1 MSRGQA
7 DNVGVGTCLLDT
19 ELRYVEINPCLAAI
33 NGLSVEAHLGR
44 TISEV
49 IPDVSAKVEPLLRGV
64 MKTGKPVL
72 DGVILAETQSS
83 PNRKRL
89 FQHSYHVVK
98 ANDGVVVGVRCI
110 VRDIT
115 VRGKIR

>member
-7 DNVGVGTCLLDT
+7 DNVGIGTCLFDT
-19 ELRYVEINPCLAAI
+19 ELRYLEINPCLAAI

-49 IPDVSAKVEPLLRGV
+49 IPEVAARVEPQLRDV
-64 MKTGKPVL
+64 METGKPVI
-72 DGVILAETQSS
+72 DGLVRAETAAS
-83 PNRKRL
+83 PQEKRV

-98 ANDGVVVGVRCI
+98 SGDGVVVGVRCI
-110 VRDIT
+110 VQE
-115 VRGKIR
+115 VAKRGKTD

>member
-1 MSRGQA
+1 M
-7 DNVGVGTCLLDT
+7 CLLDT
-19 ELRYVEINPCLAAI
+19 ELRYLEINPCLAAL

-49 IPDVSAKVEPLLRGV
+49 IPDVAAKVEPLLRGV

-72 DGVILAETQSS
+72 DGVIWAKTQSALNK
-83 PNRKRL
+83 PRL

-98 ANDGVVVGVRCI
+98 SNDGVVLGVRCI
-110 VRDIT
+110 VRDVT
-115 VRGKIR
+115 VHGKIR

>member
-7 DNVGVGTCLLDT
+7 DNVGVGMCLFDT
-19 ELRYVEINPCLAAI
+19 ELRYLQINECLAAI
-33 NGLSVEAHLGR
+33 NGLSMEAHLGR
-44 TISEV
+44 RISEV
-49 IPDVSAKVEPLLRGV
+49 VPDVSVKVEPLLRGV
-64 MKTGKPVL
+64 MKTGNPVL

-83 PNRKRL
+83 PNEKRL

-98 ANDGVVVGVRCI
+98 DDDGVVVGVRCI

>member
-7 DNVGVGTCLLDT
+7 DDVGVGMCLLDT

-49 IPDVSAKVEPLLRGV
+49 IPDVAVRVEPLLRGV
-64 MKTGKPVL
+64 LKTGKPVI
-72 DGVILAETQSS
+72 DGFVRAQTAAPPRE
-83 PNRKRL
+83 KRV
-89 FQHSYHVVK
+89 FQHSYHAVK
-98 ANDGVVVGVRCI
+98 SGDGVVVGVRC
-110 VRDIT
+110 VVQEIT
-115 VRGKIR
+115 TRGKPG